1 MYNNKILNTFKTSL
15 YIIKNYF
22 INIYIYMSD
31 RLGEH
36 YNRYSKPTFS
46 EYNNNQY
53 NQQNY
58 NQVYSNESNAQ
69 YSISQEPDIEYEEH
83 VHYVS
88 ISSKDRDIVAYPNVN
103 HYAVQ
108 FPNEFKNIHSIE
120 LIQGIIPDQNN
131 VQNEP
136 YLLLKIDEIQ
146 DVMVSNDKDIA
157 NSFAILQL
165 ATPTK
170 ANTFIQIDRRIHE
183 YTVKYY
189 QTPKAYLSK
198 MTVTILGSDGIPFD
212 FGTDTPSPPNKMYQN
227 TFIFKIVTL
236 EKKRRQL
243 NHRNVY

>member
-1 MYNNKILNTFKTSL
+1 
-15 YIIKNYF
+15 
-22 INIYIYMSD
+22 MSN

-36 YNRYSKPTFS
+36 YNRYSQQNYQES
-46 EYNNNQY
+46 NYNQF

-58 NQVYSNESNAQ
+58 NQVYTNESNTQ
-69 YSISQEPDIEYEEH
+69 YSITNEPDIDYEQK
-83 VHYVS
+83 VHYLS
-88 ISSKDRDIVAYPNVN
+88 ISSKDRDVDAYPNVN
-103 HYAVQ
+103 HYAIK
-108 FPNEFKNIHSIE
+108 FPNEFKNIYSIE

-146 DVMVSNDKDIA
+146 DTMVSNDKHIA

-165 ATPTK
+165 APPTK

-183 YTVKYY
+183 YTIKYY
-189 QTPKAYLSK
+189 DTPKAYLSR
-198 MTVTILGSDGIPFD
+198 MTVTILSSDGIPFN
-212 FGTDTPSPPNKMYQN
+212 FGTDTPSPPNKTYQN

-236 EKKRRQL
+236 EKKRHVL